1 MERDRSIFLLSPA
14 AENRSTNSQI
24 FADLDIDSKEHMAS
38 YLLKPYTSVMH
49 LDFGVQQIGSKVN

>member
-1 MERDRSIFLLSPA
+1 MAI
-14 AENRSTNSQI
+14 NGSTNEQI